1 MATDKQTAFG
11 LETGYPINNKKGDP
25 DDQGTRAS
33 GLNYD
38 RGDQDDARGNAKASN
53 AKDKVLTRDGG
64 GKITNGHGRW

>member
-1 MATDKQTAFG
+1 MVRDDDG
-11 LETGYPINNKKGDP
+11 IRTGSAAITKKGDP
-25 DDQGTRAS
+25 DDQGTRAN

-53 AKDKVLTRDGG
+53 AKEKVLTREGG

>member
-1 MATDKQTAFG
+1 MAKDKQTAYG
-11 LETGYPINNKKGDP
+11 LQTGWPENNQSGDP
-25 DDQGTRAS
+25 VDQGTRTK
-33 GLNYD
+33 GLDYD